1 MALKLLTELALHS
14 PNKNGFSLEEGVI
27 RHKGRVWLGQSQLA
41 QQHVLQALHSSGV
54 GGHSG
59 FHATYHRIKAL
70 FGWPKM
76 KDAIKQ
82 YIKEC
87 TICQQAKVEH
97 VKLPGLLDPL
107 PVPSQPWTIIS
118 LDFIEGLPLSN
129 RCDVIMV
136 VIDKFTKYGHFI
148 PLAHPFTTLQVA

>member
-1 MALKLLTELALHS
+1 
-14 PNKNGFSLEEGVI
+14 
-27 RHKGRVWLGQSQLA
+27 
-41 QQHVLQALHSSGV
+41 
-54 GGHSG
+54 
-59 FHATYHRIKAL
+59 
-70 FGWPKM
+70 M
-76 KDAIKQ
+76 KDAIRQ

-118 LDFIEGLPLSN
+118 LDFIEGLPSSN

-148 PLAHPFTTLQVA
+148 PLAHPFTALQVA